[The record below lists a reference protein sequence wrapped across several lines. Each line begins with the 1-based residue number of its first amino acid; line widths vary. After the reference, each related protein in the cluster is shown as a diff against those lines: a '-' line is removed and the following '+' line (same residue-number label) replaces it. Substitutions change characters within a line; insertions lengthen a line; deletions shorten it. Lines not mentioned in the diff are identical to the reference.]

1 MQAPRNSGDAESH
14 GLSLHDVQAAASSQ
28 LAPVLVAF
36 QELSGRMMSYENNMS
51 RNYTEISQ
59 PSQPSQAR
67 LTLPVPLQGSR
78 QSDHFGG
85 GVGPPGGDD
94 PGWEDDDND
103 EDEEEMN
110 VDPTPKTERDLVDGR
125 ALQHS
130 KLDVIPSTAS
140 KFRGWKNSIILLFG
154 RLDISEQDVLTKWLA
169 QSFQIG
175 CETVV
180 QEFSGQFPRL
190 DRWLAAELIK
200 GLKQLPE
207 LQFKVQGYI
216 ESCTRD
222 ATAPR
227 GRAIWH
233 MVSRHFDL
241 DRHRGALL
249 TSQSIFQVELSG
261 YSVKDLQ
268 EFLSQ
273 VMKTLNAIPSQDWPN
288 KRILGKFLFHKFCTV
303 RRLDRVFDEI
313 KRSPENSNMR
323 DFDYLWGR
331 LQEFLVE
338 EREDVN
344 ARSIELSLK
353 SPKKSS
359 GPKAGT
365 PAVPA
370 KAAPATQPDNAAA
383 VGAPAPP
390 NAAAKKADAKPPP
403 KGKSKGTG
411 KSLTAAEKAKTP
423 CIFHQMPSG
432 CIHGAK
438 CHYSHSKAPPP
449 KKSEPDAKSKP
460 KAVSVPK
467 VPAAVAI
474 IAALS
479 SMIAPSQSSGTLEC
493 CADTGAGRPSLS
505 SQGFQYDAASSFAND
520 SNENL
525 KFSTGG
531 GEKSSSQTVG
541 LRDSSGFLNDANHFL
556 LESCPL
562 VRSIGLDVEKGGL
575 GFVWMPN
582 SLPYF
587 VRDPSKCN
595 ITCDESNKFYASRVS
610 QNVPFFKNQF
620 TVIPGVPAAVDPGDI
635 EVVTPPDLVEEPAV
649 SAVEPEIDVGD
660 RSSIAAEVR
669 KVAPDVPLPKLPEST
684 VQARAEAVSIEHR
697 IGHFPKHPL
706 CDICNRAKL
715 FSKRIRSHRV
725 EDPES
730 DFPDP
735 SSFGE
740 QVAIDHMI
748 VSKSSGG
755 REFVLLIVYDNF
767 SGILNAYPASSKSSD
782 FVYTCLKHFV
792 GLRYQNPDT
801 VCRSDAAPELVKA
814 IRDLGWLPETS
825 LPRRWPHNS
834 KCERAIRTFE
844 DCCRCLHLQAGFAIM
859 PRLWTTTCRYAAVA
873 MSIDKW
879 ETAFGSSFHGANYAL
894 GQLVFYRTKS
904 QYKPKLEPNAQ
915 PALMA
920 GWKLEFGLRY
930 KGVLIVLDYEAL
942 REGKVVS
949 VQAPDREVY
958 TRDSAVFP
966 LAEVAEKALD
976 RFSDPSIVDLDPQS
990 PLPIPFVEDS
1000 PEMKEKSRRVYITF
1014 GRIQKLGA
1022 TPGCR
1027 ACLAFTPNHTPE
1039 CIARHEEAFGS
1050 KTPGPEPDAPS
1061 DELEKL
1067 LGEEFPP
1074 GLDSEY
1080 EASIASHDPL
1090 DDDEVPERPPLDDVV
1105 DVDEDPITEV
1115 TSGLDVTASIACD
1128 AATILPQE
1136 HVQEIFQDVFNQRG
1150 QFRVHGATASPSG
1163 VDSQSKKPKLSKNR
1177 HNLSGSN
1184 VLFEFACDKNSNLG
1198 TVGLEHGVKVYR
1210 LCKED
1215 IDLEDPESMDQ
1226 LIQQVKA
1233 LPGCSIH
1240 CSIECKPW
1248 SQWQRLN
1255 QRKFQD
1261 CQQAFVT
1268 NVSEVKSC

>member
-78 QSDHFGG
+78 QSVHFGG

-103 EDEEEMN
+103 EDEEELI

-130 KLDVIPSTAS
+130 NLDVIPSTAS
-140 KFRGWKNSIILLFG
+140 EFRAWKNSIILLFG

-180 QEFSGQFPRL
+180 QESSGQFPRL

-207 LQFKVQGYI
+207 VQFKVQGYI

-222 ATAPR
+222 ATAP
-227 GRAIWH
+227 AILH

-249 TSQSIFQVELSG
+249 TSQSIFQV
-261 YSVKDLQ
+261 
-268 EFLSQ
+268 
-273 VMKTLNAIPSQDWPN
+273 MKTLNAIPSQDWPN
-288 KRILGKFLFHKFCTV
+288 KRILGEFLFHKLRTV
-303 RRLDRVFDEI
+303 RRLDRGFAEI

-344 ARSIELSLK
+344 ARSIEFSLK

-359 GPKAGT
+359 GPKVGT

-370 KAAPATQPDNAAA
+370 KAAPATQPDVAAA

-390 NAAAKKADAKPPP
+390 KAAGKKAGAKPPP
-403 KGKSKGTG
+403 QGKSKGTG

-449 KKSEPDAKSKP
+449 KKSETDAKSKP
-460 KAVSVPK
+460 KAASVPK
-467 VPAAVAI
+467 VSAAVAI

-479 SMIAPSQSSGTLEC
+479 SMIAPSQSSGTLEW
-493 CADTGAGRPSLS
+493 CADTGAGRHLTSYEALS
-505 SQGFQYDAASSFAND
+505 SQGFQHDAVSSFAND

-541 LRDSSGFLNDANHFL
+541 LRDSSGLLNDANHFL

-562 VRSIGLDVEKGGL
+562 VRSIGLDVEKGEL

-620 TVIPGVPAAVDPGDI
+620 AVIPGVPAAVDPGDI

-669 KVAPDVPLPKLPEST
+669 IVAPDVPLPKLPEST
-684 VQARAEAVSIEHR
+684 VQARVEAVSIEHR
-697 IGHFPKHPL
+697 IRHFPKHPL

-755 REFVLLIVYDNF
+755 REFVLPIVYDTF

-801 VCRSDAAPELVKA
+801 VCRSDAAPEFVKA

-844 DCCRCLHLQAGFAIM
+844 ECCRCLHLQAAFAIM

-942 REGKVVS
+942 REGKIVS

-966 LAEVAEKALD
+966 LPEVAEKALD
-976 RFSDPSIVDLDPQS
+976 RRFSDPSIVDLDPHS
-990 PLPIPFVEDS
+990 IP
-1000 PEMKEKSRRVYITF
+1000 
-1014 GRIQKLGA
+1014 
-1022 TPGCR
+1022 
-1027 ACLAFTPNHTPE
+1027 
-1039 CIARHEEAFGS
+1039 
-1050 KTPGPEPDAPS
+1050 
-1061 DELEKL
+1061 
-1067 LGEEFPP
+1067 
-1074 GLDSEY
+1074 
-1080 EASIASHDPL
+1080 
-1090 DDDEVPERPPLDDVV
+1090 
-1105 DVDEDPITEV
+1105 
-1115 TSGLDVTASIACD
+1115 TS
-1128 AATILPQE
+1128 
-1136 HVQEIFQDVFNQRG
+1136 
-1150 QFRVHGATASPSG
+1150 
-1163 VDSQSKKPKLSKNR
+1163 
-1177 HNLSGSN
+1177 
-1184 VLFEFACDKNSNLG
+1184 NS
-1198 TVGLEHGVKVYR
+1198 V
-1210 LCKED
+1210 C
-1215 IDLEDPESMDQ
+1215 
-1226 LIQQVKA
+1226 
-1233 LPGCSIH
+1233 
-1240 CSIECKPW
+1240 
-1248 SQWQRLN
+1248 
-1255 QRKFQD
+1255 
-1261 CQQAFVT
+1261 
-1268 NVSEVKSC
+1268 